1 MTTTTATTA
10 PTTYVLKSEDYYRNF
25 KESIK
30 SKYTLDTYDRKL
42 KAYMKY
48 MGLDE
53 GQQQY
58 SRLIEGKD
66 IREIQSDLAGFIIS
80 LKKKNYSLAS

>member
-1 MTTTTATTA
+1 
-10 PTTYVLKSEDYYRNF
+10 
-25 KESIK
+25 
-30 SKYTLDTYDRKL
+30 
-42 KAYMKY
+42 MKY